1 MTLRRFPFR
10 PLEAAPPDLTA
21 NQFEAALQRVLAQK
35 RETGV
40 VRFTPGCDGRNIV
53 TAYQGPCHDAASPIN
68 GGQSG
73 VAIDLGNGARVVVAA
88 DLGRGYSAS
97 SGYPGAG
104 SAGAFPPPQSLAAA
118 DLGLDPIDD
127 TATVAHPFSDWGVS
141 PSAAGDPPSGDWS
154 SGDFAGDLARAR
166 IYGHTGAS
174 RRMAVCFGDAAKPK
188 FWNDITSGSGSTV
201 TSGPAGSPA
210 TGLWHVIPWN
220 DERCFLFTQG
230 FYNSDVPRWYR
241 HRDRSGTTET
251 LELDGWGAAID
262 DWETGLWIMATASAC
277 NRDFSLLGMIAHAL
291 AEGGVPEGRQAIVIS
306 SGQYLPGPTGS
317 SGSEVNVPGIRYLGS
332 TIKAMV
338 DHKVLCFDHEGTVYV
353 GARWYQTALPDH
365 AIIKKVLPPYTPEA
379 AASQISYGGGE
390 SWGQN
395 WDDFPTP
402 LVGSRDGRYMA
413 STRRA
418 GDASCV
424 DLWALPVNFPPP
436 LKSLQG
442 VDAAAGAQIR
452 GIGTM
457 AFGPDGTLF
466 AVVGSAGV
474 PSYLLVWTKGD
485 NEWGDDPEVIT
496 LTYDAGANGW
506 LSVSADGQTVVVSG
520 YTAGAMTKLQIV
532 QAPFTNAGATV
543 TIKSLSNPLTTFS
556 FDQPSNYGAWSNGL
570 RLRAQIR
577 SVTESGSE
585 LHALCRLTWTASESA
600 WAVEIR
606 LPIPTGASL
615 VSTSDGGE
623 VDPADGALVWWIGTV
638 GADDTGYVEATLRVR

>member
-174 RRMAVCFGDAAKPK
+174 RRMVVCFGAGGSVNAR
-188 FWNDITSGSGSTV
+188 FWEDITSGSGTV
-201 TSGPAGSPA
+201 GSLSYYHHA
-210 TGLWHVIPWN
+210 VPWR
-220 DERCFLFTQG
+220 DERDFLLTRG
-230 FYNSDVPRWYR
+230 YNFSSYWSRF
-241 HRDRSGTTET
+241 RDKAGDHDT
-251 LELDGWGAAID
+251 LEFDVFGSFVID
-262 DWETGLWIMATASAC
+262 FAGYEWDLASAPAVNRDCTLIAVASTAST
-277 NRDFSLLGMIAHAL
+277 
-291 AEGGVPEGRQAIVIS
+291 EGIPANKDCLSVGYDEYVPGDHEGD
-306 SGQYLPGPTGS
+306 LPGTRMMGT
-317 SGSEVNVPGIRYLGS
+317 NIRVGWNH
-332 TIKAMV
+332 KAIAFGA
-338 DHKVLCFDHEGTVYV
+338 DGTVYV
-353 GARWYQTALPDH
+353 GARWVQAALPDH
-365 AIIKKVLPPYTPEA
+365 AIIKLVLPPYDPGA
-379 AASQISYGGGE
+379 AASQITYFDGE
-390 SWGQN
+390 AWGQD

-402 LVGSRDGRYMA
+402 LVGNRAGTYMA

-520 YTAGAMTKLQIV
+520 YTAGAMTELQIV